1 MNTPPFIYLCISWCT
16 FGLIS
21 CFWLLWAVLLWT
33 LLYSFCVCV
42 FISSGYIVGW
52 PKSMF
57 QVFCKMFRKA
67 QTHFLADP
75 VLRSGIAGSCGN
87 SLFNFLRNCQ
97 DVFQYSSIILHSQ
110 WQHTKVLISP
120 LPHECLLLSAF
131 LIIYIPSR
139 YDVLFHCGCDLH
151 FPND

>member
-1 MNTPPFIYLCISWCT
+1 MRQLVHIWIDFMLLTIMGSAAMNVFVQFLC
-16 FGLIS
+16 
-21 CFWLLWAVLLWT
+21 V
-33 LLYSFCVCV
+33 YV

-57 QVFCKMFRKA
+57 QVFCKIFRKA

-75 VLRSGIAGSCGN
+75 ILRSGIAGSCGN
-87 SLFNFLRNCQ
+87 FLFNFLRNCQ
-97 DVFQYSSIILHSQ
+97 DVFQYSSIILHPH

-120 LPHECLLLSAF
+120 LLHECLLLSAF

-151 FPND
+151 FPNDW